1 MEGLFMSEEN
11 NKTRVKLTIC
21 GSQFV
26 IKADESVHYIQKIA
40 KMVDER
46 IKQLDDSDP
55 KLNLHMATIVAALNY
70 CDMLEK
76 EKVITRELIKK
87 TDDCEAIAKDAT
99 IKLNKLLVENAQL
112 REEKEGLHKI
122 IAELKAGTYSETI
135 QSDNPTQAAQDPL
148 SPDAPASPE
157 APAQDTNNTSSKNAV
172 PIPPASLESIK
183 TAPMQLNNIKSQAI
197 SSASPKNYSSKKHKK

>member
-1 MEGLFMSEEN
+1 MSEEN

-87 TDDCEAIAKDAT
+87 TDDCEAIAKEAT

-112 REEKEGLHKI
+112 REEKDGLHKI
-122 IAELKAGTYSETI
+122 IAELKSGTYTEISNSDISAETSETAE
-135 QSDNPTQAAQDPL
+135 AAET
-148 SPDAPASPE
+148 PE
-157 APAQDTNNTSSKNAV
+157 QDTNTSDNSQKAV

>member
-1 MEGLFMSEEN
+1 MSEEN

-70 CDMLEK
+70 CDLLEK

-87 TDDCEAIAKDAT
+87 TDDCEAIAKEAT

-122 IAELKAGTYSETI
+122 IAELKSGTYTEISNSDISAETSETAE
-135 QSDNPTQAAQDPL
+135 AAET
-148 SPDAPASPE
+148 PE
-157 APAQDTNNTSSKNAV
+157 QDTNTSDNSQKAV

-183 TAPMQLNNIKSQAI
+183 TAPMQLNNIKTQENAFS
-197 SSASPKNYSSKKHKK
+197 SPKNYGSKKHKK

>member
-1 MEGLFMSEEN
+1 MSEEN

-40 KMVDER
+40 KIVDER

-70 CDMLEK
+70 CDLLEK

-122 IAELKAGTYSETI
+122 IAELKSGTYTEISNSDISAETSETAE
-135 QSDNPTQAAQDPL
+135 AAET
-148 SPDAPASPE
+148 PE
-157 APAQDTNNTSSKNAV
+157 QDTNTSDNSQKAV

-183 TAPMQLNNIKSQAI
+183 TAPMQLNNIKTQENAFS
-197 SSASPKNYSSKKHKK
+197 SPKNYGSKKHKK

>member
-1 MEGLFMSEEN
+1 MSEEN

-87 TDDCEAIAKDAT
+87 TDDCEAIAKEAT

-112 REEKEGLHKI
+112 REEKDGLHKI
-122 IAELKAGTYSETI
+122 IAELKSGTYTEPTEASEA
-135 QSDNPTQAAQDPL
+135 DEAPQAA
-148 SPDAPASPE
+148 E
-157 APAQDTNNTSSKNAV
+157 APAQDTDNASSKKAV

-197 SSASPKNYSSKKHKK
+197 ASASPKNYYSSKKHKK

>member
-1 MEGLFMSEEN
+1 MSEEN

-87 TDDCEAIAKDAT
+87 TDDCEAIAKEAT

-122 IAELKAGTYSETI
+122 IAELKSGTYTEISNSDISAEISETAE
-135 QSDNPTQAAQDPL
+135 AAET
-148 SPDAPASPE
+148 PE
-157 APAQDTNNTSSKNAV
+157 QDTNTSDNSQKAV

-183 TAPMQLNNIKSQAI
+183 TAPMQLNNIKTQENDFS
-197 SSASPKNYSSKKHKK
+197 SPKNYGSKKHKK

>member
-1 MEGLFMSEEN
+1 MSEEN

-87 TDDCEAIAKDAT
+87 TDDCEAIAKEAT

-112 REEKEGLHKI
+112 REEKDGLHKI
-122 IAELKAGTYSETI
+122 IAELKSGTYTEISNSDISAEISETAE
-135 QSDNPTQAAQDPL
+135 AAET
-148 SPDAPASPE
+148 PE
-157 APAQDTNNTSSKNAV
+157 QDTNTSDNSQKAV

-183 TAPMQLNNIKSQAI
+183 TAPMQLNNIKTQENAFS
-197 SSASPKNYSSKKHKK
+197 SPKNYGSKKHKK

>member
-1 MEGLFMSEEN
+1 MSEEN

-87 TDDCEAIAKDAT
+87 TDDCEAIAKEAT

-122 IAELKAGTYSETI
+122 IAELKSGTYTEISNSDISAETSETAE
-135 QSDNPTQAAQDPL
+135 AAET
-148 SPDAPASPE
+148 PE
-157 APAQDTNNTSSKNAV
+157 QDTNTSDNSQKAV

-183 TAPMQLNNIKSQAI
+183 TAPMQLNNIKTQENAFS
-197 SSASPKNYSSKKHKK
+197 SPKNYCSKKHKK

>member
-1 MEGLFMSEEN
+1 MSEEN

-87 TDDCEAIAKDAT
+87 TDDCEAIAKEAT

-122 IAELKAGTYSETI
+122 IAELKSGTYTEISNSDISAETSETAE
-135 QSDNPTQAAQDPL
+135 AAET
-148 SPDAPASPE
+148 PE
-157 APAQDTNNTSSKNAV
+157 QDTNTSDNSQKAV

-183 TAPMQLNNIKSQAI
+183 TAPMQLNNIKTQENDFS
-197 SSASPKNYSSKKHKK
+197 SPKNYGSKKHKK

>member
-1 MEGLFMSEEN
+1 MSEEN

-87 TDDCEAIAKDAT
+87 TDDCEAIAKEAT

-122 IAELKAGTYSETI
+122 IAELKSGTYTEISNSDISAETSETAE
-135 QSDNPTQAAQDPL
+135 AAET
-148 SPDAPASPE
+148 PE
-157 APAQDTNNTSSKNAV
+157 QDTNTSDNSQKAV

-183 TAPMQLNNIKSQAI
+183 TAPMQLNDFS
-197 SSASPKNYSSKKHKK
+197 SPKNYGSKKHKK

>member
-1 MEGLFMSEEN
+1 MSEEN

-87 TDDCEAIAKDAT
+87 TDDCETIAKEAT

-112 REEKEGLHKI
+112 REEKDGLHKI
-122 IAELKAGTYSETI
+122 IAELKSGTYTEISNSDISAEAAET
-135 QSDNPTQAAQDPL
+135 
-148 SPDAPASPE
+148 PE
-157 APAQDTNNTSSKNAV
+157 QDTNTSDNSQKAV

-183 TAPMQLNNIKSQAI
+183 TAPMQLNNIKTQENDFS
-197 SSASPKNYSSKKHKK
+197 SPKNYGSKKHKK

>member
-1 MEGLFMSEEN
+1 MSEEN

-87 TDDCEAIAKDAT
+87 TDDCEAIAKEAT

-112 REEKEGLHKI
+112 REEKDGLHKI
-122 IAELKAGTYSETI
+122 IAELKSGTYTEISNSDISAEAAET
-135 QSDNPTQAAQDPL
+135 
-148 SPDAPASPE
+148 PE
-157 APAQDTNNTSSKNAV
+157 QDTNTSDNSQKAV

-197 SSASPKNYSSKKHKK
+197 SSASPKNYSSKQHKK

>member
-1 MEGLFMSEEN
+1 MSEEN

-87 TDDCEAIAKDAT
+87 TDDCEAIAKEAT

-122 IAELKAGTYSETI
+122 IAELKSGTYTEISNSYISAETSETAE
-135 QSDNPTQAAQDPL
+135 AAET
-148 SPDAPASPE
+148 PE
-157 APAQDTNNTSSKNAV
+157 QDTNTSDNSQKAV

>member
-1 MEGLFMSEEN
+1 MSEEN

-46 IKQLDDSDP
+46 IKQLDDSEP

-87 TDDCEAIAKDAT
+87 TDDCEAIAKEAT

-112 REEKEGLHKI
+112 REEKDGLHKI
-122 IAELKAGTYSETI
+122 IAELKSGTYTEISNSDISAETSETAE
-135 QSDNPTQAAQDPL
+135 AAET
-148 SPDAPASPE
+148 PE
-157 APAQDTNNTSSKNAV
+157 QDTNTSDNSQKAV

-183 TAPMQLNNIKSQAI
+183 TAPMQLNNIKTQENDFS
-197 SSASPKNYSSKKHKK
+197 SPKNYGSKKHKK

>member
-1 MEGLFMSEEN
+1 MSEEN

-87 TDDCEAIAKDAT
+87 TDDCEAIAKEAT

-122 IAELKAGTYSETI
+122 IAELKSGTYTEISNSDISAEISETAE
-135 QSDNPTQAAQDPL
+135 AAET
-148 SPDAPASPE
+148 PE
-157 APAQDTNNTSSKNAV
+157 QDTNTSDNSQKAV

>member
-1 MEGLFMSEEN
+1 MSEEN

-87 TDDCEAIAKDAT
+87 TDDCEAIAKEAT

-112 REEKEGLHKI
+112 REEKDGLHKI
-122 IAELKAGTYSETI
+122 IAELKSGTYTEISNSDISAEISETAE
-135 QSDNPTQAAQDPL
+135 AAET
-148 SPDAPASPE
+148 PE
-157 APAQDTNNTSSKNAV
+157 QDTNTSDNSQKAV

-183 TAPMQLNNIKSQAI
+183 TAPMQLNNIKTQENDFS
-197 SSASPKNYSSKKHKK
+197 SPKNYGSKKHKK

>member
-1 MEGLFMSEEN
+1 MSEEN

-87 TDDCEAIAKDAT
+87 TDDCEAIAKEAT

-112 REEKEGLHKI
+112 REEKDGLHKI
-122 IAELKAGTYSETI
+122 IAELKSGTYTEISNSDISAETSETAE
-135 QSDNPTQAAQDPL
+135 AAET
-148 SPDAPASPE
+148 PE
-157 APAQDTNNTSSKNAV
+157 QDTNTSDNSQKAV

-183 TAPMQLNNIKSQAI
+183 TAPMQLNNIKTQENDFS
-197 SSASPKNYSSKKHKK
+197 SPKNYGSKKHKK

>member
-1 MEGLFMSEEN
+1 
-11 NKTRVKLTIC
+11 
-21 GSQFV
+21 
-26 IKADESVHYIQKIA
+26 
-40 KMVDER
+40 MVDER

-87 TDDCEAIAKDAT
+87 TDDCEAIAKEAT

-122 IAELKAGTYSETI
+122 IAELKSGTYTEISNSDISAETSETAE
-135 QSDNPTQAAQDPL
+135 AAET
-148 SPDAPASPE
+148 PE
-157 APAQDTNNTSSKNAV
+157 QDTNTSDNSQKAV

-183 TAPMQLNNIKSQAI
+183 TAPMQLNNIKTQENDFS
-197 SSASPKNYSSKKHKK
+197 SPKNYGSKKHKK

>member
-1 MEGLFMSEEN
+1 MSEEN

-87 TDDCEAIAKDAT
+87 TDDCEAIAKEAT

-112 REEKEGLHKI
+112 REEKDGLHKI
-122 IAELKAGTYSETI
+122 IAELKSGTYTEISNSDISAETSETAE
-135 QSDNPTQAAQDPL
+135 AAET
-148 SPDAPASPE
+148 PE
-157 APAQDTNNTSSKNAV
+157 QDTNTSDNSQKSV

>member
-1 MEGLFMSEEN
+1 MSEEN

-87 TDDCEAIAKDAT
+87 TDDCEAIAKEAT

-122 IAELKAGTYSETI
+122 IAELKSGTYTEISNSDISAETSETAE
-135 QSDNPTQAAQDPL
+135 AAET
-148 SPDAPASPE
+148 PE
-157 APAQDTNNTSSKNAV
+157 QDTNTSDNSQKAV

>member
-1 MEGLFMSEEN
+1 MSEEN

-87 TDDCEAIAKDAT
+87 TDDCEAIAKEAT

-122 IAELKAGTYSETI
+122 IAELKSGTYTEISNSDISAETSETAE
-135 QSDNPTQAAQDPL
+135 AAETPV
-148 SPDAPASPE
+148 
-157 APAQDTNNTSSKNAV
+157 QDTNTSDNSQKAV

-183 TAPMQLNNIKSQAI
+183 TAPMQLNNIKTQENAFS
-197 SSASPKNYSSKKHKK
+197 SPKNYGSKKHKK

>member
-1 MEGLFMSEEN
+1 MSEEN

-70 CDMLEK
+70 CDLLEK

-112 REEKEGLHKI
+112 REEKDGLHKI
-122 IAELKAGTYSETI
+122 IAELKSGTYTEISNSDISAETSETAE
-135 QSDNPTQAAQDPL
+135 AAET
-148 SPDAPASPE
+148 PE
-157 APAQDTNNTSSKNAV
+157 QDTNTSDNSQKAV

-183 TAPMQLNNIKSQAI
+183 TAPMQLNNIKTQENDFS
-197 SSASPKNYSSKKHKK
+197 SPKNYGSKKHKK

>member
-1 MEGLFMSEEN
+1 MSEEN

-87 TDDCEAIAKDAT
+87 TDDCEAIAKEAT

-112 REEKEGLHKI
+112 REEKDGLHKI
-122 IAELKAGTYSETI
+122 IAELKSGTYTEISNSDISAETSETAE
-135 QSDNPTQAAQDPL
+135 AAET
-148 SPDAPASPE
+148 PE
-157 APAQDTNNTSSKNAV
+157 QDTNTSDNSQKAV

-183 TAPMQLNNIKSQAI
+183 TAPMQLNNIKTQENAFS
-197 SSASPKNYSSKKHKK
+197 SPKNYGSKKHKK

>member
-1 MEGLFMSEEN
+1 MSEEN

-87 TDDCEAIAKDAT
+87 TDDCEAIAKEAT

-122 IAELKAGTYSETI
+122 IAELKSGTYTEISNSDISAEISETAE
-135 QSDNPTQAAQDPL
+135 AAET
-148 SPDAPASPE
+148 PE
-157 APAQDTNNTSSKNAV
+157 QDTNTSDNSQKAV

-183 TAPMQLNNIKSQAI
+183 TAPMQLNNIKTQENAFS
-197 SSASPKNYSSKKHKK
+197 SPKNYGSQKHQK

>member
-1 MEGLFMSEEN
+1 MSEEN

-40 KMVDER
+40 KIVDER

-70 CDMLEK
+70 CDQLEK

-122 IAELKAGTYSETI
+122 IAELKSGTYTEISNSDISAETSETAE
-135 QSDNPTQAAQDPL
+135 AAET
-148 SPDAPASPE
+148 PE
-157 APAQDTNNTSSKNAV
+157 QDTNTSDNSQKAV